1 MQYIGLIV
9 GFVLLIKCADWF
21 VDGSSNLA
29 KALGVPTLV
38 IGLTIVAFGTSAP
51 EAAVS
56 ISASLSGQNEI
67 AVGNAVG
74 SSICNLLLVLGA
86 SAAVFPMAAP
96 KSVLKKDYMFAVLAA
111 FVLIFVTGDVF
122 LSGGFEGFIV
132 QLRSAMSAAGNA
144 DAAAA
149 SADKVISYVT
159 RSEGLILLTFVIT
172 YVYSLI
178 LGVLGNKD
186 DEDEKGRFSWKDLL
200 MIVIGMLGIM
210 IGGDLVV
217 DSSVKIAESFGI
229 STQLIALTVV
239 ALGTSLPELVTS
251 VVAARKRE
259 TDIALGNVIG
269 SNIFNIFFVLG
280 SAAVVSPLTLDIT
293 AFTDILIMTAV
304 SLVVLALA
312 SFRSNIS
319 RPNGI
324 FMLVMYA
331 AYTGYIIVR

>member
-1 MQYIGLIV
+1 MQYIGLV
-9 GFVLLIKCADWF
+9 AGFVLLIKCADWF

-56 ISASLSGQNEI
+56 ISASISGQNEI

-122 LSGGFEGFIV
+122 LSEGLDGFIS
-132 QLRSAMSAAGNA
+132 QMKNA
-144 DAAAA
+144 PDAASGRA
-149 SADKVISYVT
+149 VSYVT
-159 RSEGLILLTFVIT
+159 RSEGLILLTFIIT

-178 LGVLGNKD
+178 LGVLGDKD
-186 DEDEKGRFSWKDLL
+186 DEDEKGKFRWKDLL
-200 MIVIGMLGIM
+200 MIAAGMLGIM
-210 IGGDLVV
+210 VGGDLVV

-293 AFTDILIMTAV
+293 AFIDILIMTAV
-304 SLVVLALA
+304 SLIVLALA

-324 FMLVMYA
+324 FMLAMYA
-331 AYTGYIIVR
+331 AYTVYIVMR

>member
-1 MQYIGLIV
+1 MQYIGLV
-9 GFVLLIKCADWF
+9 AGFVLLIKCADWF

-56 ISASLSGQNEI
+56 ISASISGQNEI

-122 LSGGFEGFIV
+122 LSGGLDGFIS
-132 QLRSAMSAAGNA
+132 QMKNA
-144 DAAAA
+144 PDAASGRA
-149 SADKVISYVT
+149 VSYVT
-159 RSEGLILLTFVIT
+159 RSEGLILLTFIIT

-178 LGVLGNKD
+178 LGVLGDKD
-186 DEDEKGRFSWKDLL
+186 DEDEKGKFSWKDLL
-200 MIVIGMLGIM
+200 MIAAGMLGIM
-210 IGGDLVV
+210 VGGDLVV

-293 AFTDILIMTAV
+293 AFIDILIMTAV
-304 SLVVLALA
+304 SLIVLALA

-324 FMLVMYA
+324 FMLAMYA
-331 AYTGYIIVR
+331 AYTVYIVMR

>member
-1 MQYIGLIV
+1 MQYIGLV
-9 GFVLLIKCADWF
+9 AGFVLLIKCADWF

-56 ISASLSGQNEI
+56 ISASISGQNEI

-122 LSGGFEGFIV
+122 LSGGLDGFISQV
-132 QLRSAMSAAGNA
+132 KSASAAAGSMPPSA
-144 DAAAA
+144 GSAAPDAA
-149 SADKVISYVT
+149 SGRVVSYVT
-159 RSEGLILLTFVIT
+159 RSEGLILLTFIIT

-178 LGVLGNKD
+178 LGVLGDKD
-186 DEDEKGRFSWKDLL
+186 DEDEKGKFSWKDLL
-200 MIVIGMLGIM
+200 MIAAGMLGIM
-210 IGGDLVV
+210 VGGDLVV

-280 SAAVVSPLTLDIT
+280 SAACRES
-293 AFTDILIMTAV
+293 TDA
-304 SLVVLALA
+304 
-312 SFRSNIS
+312 
-319 RPNGI
+319 
-324 FMLVMYA
+324 
-331 AYTGYIIVR
+331 

>member
-1 MQYIGLIV
+1 MQYIGLV
-9 GFVLLIKCADWF
+9 AGFVLLIKCADWF

-29 KALGVPTLV
+29 KVLGVPTLV

-56 ISASLSGQNEI
+56 ISASISGQNEI

-122 LSGGFEGFIV
+122 LSGGLDGFISQV
-132 QLRSAMSAAGNA
+132 KNA
-144 DAAAA
+144 SAAA
-149 SADKVISYVT
+149 SGRAVSYVT
-159 RSEGLILLTFVIT
+159 RSEGLILLTFIIT

-178 LGVLGNKD
+178 LGVLGDKD
-186 DEDEKGRFSWKDLL
+186 DEDEKGKFRWKDLL
-200 MIVIGMLGIM
+200 MIAAGMLGIM
-210 IGGDLVV
+210 VGGDLVV

-293 AFTDILIMTAV
+293 AFIDILIMTAV
-304 SLVVLALA
+304 SLIVLALA

-324 FMLVMYA
+324 FMLAMYA
-331 AYTGYIIVR
+331 AYTVYIVMR

>member
-1 MQYIGLIV
+1 MQYIGLV
-9 GFVLLIKCADWF
+9 AGFVLLIKCADWF

-56 ISASLSGQNEI
+56 ISASISGQNEI

-122 LSGGFEGFIV
+122 LSGGLDGFISQV
-132 QLRSAMSAAGNA
+132 KSAS
-144 DAAAA
+144 AAA
-149 SADKVISYVT
+149 SGRAVSYVT
-159 RSEGLILLTFVIT
+159 RSEGLILLTFIIT

-178 LGVLGNKD
+178 LGVLGDKD
-186 DEDEKGRFSWKDLL
+186 DEDEKGKFSWKDLL
-200 MIVIGMLGIM
+200 MIAAGMLGIM
-210 IGGDLVV
+210 VGGDLVV

-293 AFTDILIMTAV
+293 AFIDILIMTAV
-304 SLVVLALA
+304 SLIVLALA

-324 FMLVMYA
+324 FMLAMYA
-331 AYTGYIIVR
+331 AYTVYIVMR

>member
-56 ISASLSGQNEI
+56 ISASVSGQNEI

-96 KSVLKKDYMFAVLAA
+96 RSVLKKDYMFAVMAA

-122 LSGGFEGFIV
+122 LDGGLGTF
-132 QLRSAMSAAGNA
+132 A
-144 DAAAA
+144 DMLKN
-149 SADKVISYVT
+149 SSSMPVISYVT
-159 RSEGLILLTFVIT
+159 RSEGLILLTFVIM
-172 YVYSLI
+172 YVYSLVI
-178 LGVLGNKD
+178 GVLEKKD
-186 DEDEKGRFSWKDLL
+186 GEKEKGKFSWKDLL
-200 MIVIGMLGIM
+200 MIIVGMAGIMLG
-210 IGGDLVV
+210 GDMVV
-217 DSSVKIAESFGI
+217 DSSVKIAESFGV
-229 STQLIALTVV
+229 STQLIAMTVV

-251 VVAARKRE
+251 IVAARKRE

-280 SAAVVSPLTLDIT
+280 SAAVVSPLTLNAT
-293 AFTDILIMTAV
+293 AFVDILIMTAV
-304 SLVVLALA
+304 SIIVLALA

-324 FMLVMYA
+324 FMLMMYF
-331 AYTGYIIVR
+331 AYTAYIVMR

>member
-1 MQYIGLIV
+1 MQYIGLV
-9 GFVLLIKCADWF
+9 AGFVLLIKCADWF

-56 ISASLSGQNEI
+56 ISASISGQNEI

-122 LSGGFEGFIV
+122 LSGGLDGFISQV
-132 QLRSAMSAAGNA
+132 KSAS
-144 DAAAA
+144 AAA
-149 SADKVISYVT
+149 SGRAVSYVT
-159 RSEGLILLTFVIT
+159 RSEGLILLTFIIT

-178 LGVLGNKD
+178 LGVLGDKD
-186 DEDEKGRFSWKDLL
+186 DEDEKGKFSWKDLL
-200 MIVIGMLGIM
+200 MIVVGMFGIM
-210 IGGDLVV
+210 VGGDLVV

-293 AFTDILIMTAV
+293 AFIDILIMTAV
-304 SLVVLALA
+304 SLIVLALA

-324 FMLVMYA
+324 FMLAMYA
-331 AYTGYIIVR
+331 AYTVYIVMR